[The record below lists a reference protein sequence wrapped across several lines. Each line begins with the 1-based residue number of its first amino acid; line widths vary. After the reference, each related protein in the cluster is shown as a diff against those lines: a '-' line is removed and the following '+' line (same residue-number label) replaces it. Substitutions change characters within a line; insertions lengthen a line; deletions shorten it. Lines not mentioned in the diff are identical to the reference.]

1 MANKLETTQ
10 VTFNDEKITCARF
23 TIDDISVPFV
33 LKNIAVTGKD
43 YTFSLYLKSNGDSSI
58 SVEGN
63 NITSTTAW
71 TRQYVTFSATKAN
84 VEISFNKTGT
94 YYFYNTQLETGKI
107 CSDWT
112 PNPEDISEDVLNAE
126 TIAKQ
131 TATKFSWLV
140 KSGTSESNFELTDRT
155 ISLISKNINLNGIVT
170 FMNTAKGEVYK
181 NLYVPTGYADFE
193 SIKSTDDDICYGKLD
208 STSVAIDSST
218 YWQGSKCLKMTGTAK
233 NRVRVY
239 LGNKEN
245 NYGCIKVEQGKT
257 YQITAYVKSDSEQ
270 NVSFGIDW
278 ITHGTKIDAATGTC
292 YIESYLFNSQRPSIP
307 TGCTTITPNTS
318 WQRAITTF
326 TVTDKTNSY
335 YYISIV
341 PTIYNQLTAD
351 ANFWIDGIMV
361 EEVESLNSEPNEFT
375 NSVKATI
382 IDGNSILTD
391 SITADK
397 LTANSITAEKI
408 MADALK
414 SKNYVVGESGSFLN
428 LADGSFDSKYLK
440 WDSVGKITASM
451 GNIAGWEITSDSFY
465 KDVDNYTVYVCPGT
479 NENKDFL
486 SVHDKNKVSGEE
498 WSFYVRANGYM
509 HCIYGDIGGWTINNS
524 SIYRKGG
531 WKSSTSGS
539 AYFGDNGLSITD
551 KFWVN
556 SRGEA
561 YINGS
566 IIATSG
572 NIAGWKINQN
582 YLSAETTYQGETYNI
597 YLNSSASLTASTK
610 NNYLNSKAIVGIFP
624 EIYGRSVH
632 DAGIQ
637 ILNED
642 GLNSLL
648 MNKQLVFSRSDNM
661 TNPFQKDKSMTRYT
675 HGGIDFGWA
684 WDVKNG
690 NNWSGTTIK
699 SQISWDSDTNKI
711 NIKSNDVLIND
722 ISVNSCK
729 AGLVCRYW
737 NNNNGNSINTN
748 TNNSTWTFVPAFIT
762 TNDSNSMKP
771 ELFSKISN
779 NQIKILKKGVYQFFI
794 RVNCKSSTAFK
805 RAYFSPFV
813 NDERYSSY
821 TETVYSPVVAWYQTL
836 KIYTLELEK
845 NDLVDFRGASQESI
859 SVSLQVNDVN
869 IFVLDYEGK
878 Y

>member
-33 LKNIAVTGKD
+33 LKNIAVTGKY

-71 TRQYVTFSATKAN
+71 ARQYVTFSATKAN

-155 ISLISKNINLNGIVT
+155 IELISDNINLNGIVT

-181 NLYVPTGYADFE
+181 NLYAPTGYADFE
-193 SIKSTDDDICYGKLD
+193 SIKSTDDAICYGKLD

-440 WDSVGKITASM
+440 WDSEGKITASM
-451 GNIAGWEITSDSFY
+451 GNIANWN
-465 KDVDNYTVYVCPGT
+465 V
-479 NENKDFL
+479 
-486 SVHDKNKVSGEE
+486 
-498 WSFYVRANGYM
+498 
-509 HCIYGDIGGWTINNS
+509 NS
-524 SIYRKGG
+524 TSIYKGNG
-531 WKSSTSGS
+531 WKSSMAGS

-551 KFWVN
+551 KFWVD
-556 SRGEA
+556 SRGNA
-561 YINGS
+561 SASNITITGGS
-566 IIATSG
+566 INISSGNFIADPNGNVEMKGKITSSSG
-572 NIAGWKINQN
+572 NIAGWTLNNNSLKSTYDTITILLQSNN
-582 YLSAETTYQGETYNI
+582 NTILSCVN
-597 YLNSSASLTASTK
+597 
-610 NNYLNSKAIVGIFP
+610 
-624 EIYGRSVH
+624 
-632 DAGIQ
+632 AGNKTDSNCGNLSISFGSF
-637 ILNED
+637 LNED
-642 GLNSLL
+642 VNTTIKNAPIIDMISYYNCTSENGYFRNYITPSYMEISKYIDGKEKNSAFFSNGKIRL
-648 MNKQLVFSRSDNM
+648 SRSD
-661 TNPFQKDKSMTRYT
+661 TS
-675 HGGIDFGWA
+675 
-684 WDVKNG
+684 
-690 NNWSGTTIK
+690 IK
-699 SQISWDSDTNKI
+699 SVTIDPDGIYNSKLS
-711 NIKSNDVLIND
+711 IKFENLINTT
-722 ISVNSCK
+722 SCV
-729 AGLVCRYW
+729 VCHYW
-737 NNNNGNSINTN
+737 GNTSAKCTT
-748 TNNSTWTFVPAFIT
+748 TNNSYVSVPAFT
-762 TNDSNSMKP
+762 TNDDVTSNGLYTKVSD
-771 ELFSKISN
+771 
-779 NQIKILKKGVYQFFI
+779 NQIKILKNGVYLFQV
-794 RVNCKSSTAFK
+794 RLGTKSNTANK
-805 RAYFSPFV
+805 RCSFAPFV
-813 NDERYSSY
+813 NGTRFSAY
-821 TETVYSPVVAWYQTL
+821 TITPYSPVVATYT
-836 KIYTLELEK
+836 TLECFTISLDA
-845 NDLVDFRGASQESI
+845 NSTVDFRVAAAEGIVCEIQIQDIYVYAI
-859 SVSLQVNDVN
+859 
-869 IFVLDYEGK
+869 DYDEK
-878 Y
+878 YRYSY

>member
-33 LKNIAVTGKD
+33 LKNIAVTGKN

-181 NLYVPTGYADFE
+181 NLYASTGYADFE
-193 SIKSTDDDICYGKLD
+193 SIKSTDDAICYAKLD
-208 STSVAIDSST
+208 SNSVAIDSST
-218 YWQGSKCLKMTGTAK
+218 YWSGSNSLKISGTAK
-233 NRVRVY
+233 DLVRVY

-292 YIESYLFNSQRPSIP
+292 YIESYLFNPQKPSFP
-307 TGCTTITPNTS
+307 KGCTTITPNTS

-341 PTIYNQLTAD
+341 PTIYNQLSKN
-351 ANFWIDGIMV
+351 ANFWVDGIMV

-451 GNIAGWEITSDSFY
+451 GKIANWNI
-465 KDVDNYTVYVCPGT
+465 
-479 NENKDFL
+479 
-486 SVHDKNKVSGEE
+486 
-498 WSFYVRANGYM
+498 
-509 HCIYGDIGGWTINNS
+509 NS
-524 SIYRKGG
+524 TSIYKGDG

-539 AYFGDNGLSITD
+539 AYFGDNGLSIMD
-551 KFWVN
+551 KFLVDSSGN
-556 SRGEA
+556 VSTSNIVITG
-561 YINGS
+561 GS
-566 IIATSG
+566 INISNGNFIADSEGNVEMKGKVTSSSG
-572 NIAGWKINQN
+572 NIAGWTLNNNSLK
-582 YLSAETTYQGETYNI
+582 STYNEI
-597 YLNSSASLTASTK
+597 TVLLQSNNDTILSCVNAGNKTDSNYGKLFIEFSS
-610 NNYLNSKAIVGIFP
+610 F
-624 EIYGRSVH
+624 
-632 DAGIQ
+632 
-637 ILNED
+637 LNED
-642 GLNSLL
+642 IN
-648 MNKQLVFSRSDNM
+648 
-661 TNPFQKDKSMTRYT
+661 
-675 HGGIDFGWA
+675 
-684 WDVKNG
+684 
-690 NNWSGTTIK
+690 TTIK
-699 SQISWDSDTNKI
+699 NAPIIDMTSYYNCTNENGYFRNYITPSYMEISKYVDGVKKNNAFFSDGKIRLSKSDTS
-711 NIKSNDVLIND
+711 IKSITIDPDGIYNSKLSIKFENLISTTSRVVCHYWGN
-722 ISVNSCK
+722 ISAEC
-729 AGLVCRYW
+729 
-737 NNNNGNSINTN
+737 TT
-748 TNNSTWTFVPAFIT
+748 TNNSYVSVPAFT
-762 TNDSNSMKP
+762 TNESVLSNELYTRVSNS
-771 ELFSKISN
+771 
-779 NQIKILKKGVYQFFI
+779 QIKILKNGVYLFQVRLGTKSNTANKRCFF
-794 RVNCKSSTAFK
+794 A
-805 RAYFSPFV
+805 PFV
-813 NDERYSSY
+813 NGNRVAAY
-821 TETVYSPVVAWYQTL
+821 TITSYSPAVAF
-836 KIYTLELEK
+836 YTRLESFTISLDA
-845 NDLVDFRGASQESI
+845 NDTVDFRAAAMEK
-859 SVSLQVNDVN
+859 VVCELQIQDIYVHA
-869 IFVLDYEGK
+869 IDYDGR

>member
-33 LKNIAVTGKD
+33 LKNIAVTGKY
-43 YTFSLYLKSNGDSSI
+43 YTFSLYLKSKGDSSI

-155 ISLISKNINLNGIVT
+155 IELISDNINIQGIVT

-451 GNIAGWEITSDSFY
+451 GNIAGW
-465 KDVDNYTVYVCPGT
+465 
-479 NENKDFL
+479 
-486 SVHDKNKVSGEE
+486 
-498 WSFYVRANGYM
+498 
-509 HCIYGDIGGWTINNS
+509 
-524 SIYRKGG
+524 
-531 WKSSTSGS
+531 
-539 AYFGDNGLSITD
+539 
-551 KFWVN
+551 
-556 SRGEA
+556 
-561 YINGS
+561 
-566 IIATSG
+566 
-572 NIAGWKINQN
+572 KINQN

-637 ILNED
+637 ILNEN

-648 MNKQLVFSRSDNM
+648 MNGQLVFSKSDNM

-684 WDVKNG
+684 WDVKSG
-690 NNWSGTTIK
+690 DDWRGTTIK